1 MTDSQELLSSYG
13 SPLFRYDLAEVR
25 AAVSELRR
33 ALPAYARLFYSLKA
47 NPHPD
52 IVAAT
57 RKAGCAAEVSS
68 SGELSRAVEA
78 GHQPA
83 TILYTG
89 PGKSAAEVRR
99 AIERGVRVF
108 STESLRDL
116 GEVLTQAQEVGAEV
130 ECLVRVNASTAQAST
145 GIRMTGTPSQF
156 GFDLDGVA
164 RWAGRAL
171 DLAGPALAGLHFFPI
186 SNARAAEHIVAEVE
200 ASLEVAALLREEY
213 DLPVRWLDLGG
224 GFAAPFARPGAR
236 PAYGDLRDRIDAAI
250 RRSFPLV
257 DGGEPRVAF
266 ESGRY
271 LVSTAGSLLTT
282 VVDVKGSKGRRFVVM
297 DAGINHLG
305 GMSGLRRLL
314 PLAARPLTADENG
327 APATLV
333 GPLCTPNDVLAHDV
347 AIGAVEA
354 GDHLV
359 VPNVGAYGLSAS
371 LVAFLSREPPVEV
384 VVDGDR
390 EVSASRL
397 RLERTPVLPSGR
409 VA

>member
-1 MTDSQELLSSYG
+1 
-13 SPLFRYDLAEVR
+13 
-25 AAVSELRR
+25 
-33 ALPAYARLFYSLKA
+33 
-47 NPHPD
+47 
-52 IVAAT
+52 
-57 RKAGCAAEVSS
+57 
-68 SGELSRAVEA
+68 
-78 GHQPA
+78 
-83 TILYTG
+83 
-89 PGKSAAEVRR
+89 
-99 AIERGVRVF
+99 
-108 STESLRDL
+108 
-116 GEVLTQAQEVGAEV
+116 
-130 ECLVRVNASTAQAST
+130 
-145 GIRMTGTPSQF
+145 
-156 GFDLDGVA
+156 
-164 RWAGRAL
+164 
-171 DLAGPALAGLHFFPI
+171 
-186 SNARAAEHIVAEVE
+186 
-200 ASLEVAALLREEY
+200 
-213 DLPVRWLDLGG
+213 
-224 GFAAPFARPGAR
+224 
-236 PAYGDLRDRIDAAI
+236 
-250 RRSFPLV
+250 
-257 DGGEPRVAF
+257 
-266 ESGRY
+266 
-271 LVSTAGSLLTT
+271 VSTAGSLLTT